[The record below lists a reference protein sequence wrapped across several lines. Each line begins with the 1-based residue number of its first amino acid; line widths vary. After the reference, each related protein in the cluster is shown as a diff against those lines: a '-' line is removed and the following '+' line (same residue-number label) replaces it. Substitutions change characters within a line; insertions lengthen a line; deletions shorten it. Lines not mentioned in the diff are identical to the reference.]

1 MASPVLQFKRG
12 NAASLTFG
20 LRAGEPAVTVDTN
33 DFYVGIDSTLANN
46 KFYGSSRYW
55 TKETTS
61 TGSGVNLVEGTS
73 NGSEF
78 ITLKSPDSLSGIT
91 TYTFPATPTADYF
104 LKTNATGTLSWAQVV
119 SDFNIAADTGTP
131 DNVSTGSTITFVG
144 GTNVNTA
151 VTDQTITI
159 NLDSGITV
167 TDLVVTGIGTIQSAN
182 IEGGTIDAT
191 RIGVTTASTA
201 NFTVLDANLSDVG
214 IATASDFFIDTT
226 RVLYDDGSGITLAG
240 IQTADATTKA
250 TLEAL
255 LGTEPNNFTNLNVSG
270 ITTTVTLNVT
280 GNTTLGDAS
289 ADTLTV
295 NATATFGPSIT
306 GTISTA
312 TKLETARSFQITGD
326 VASAPVFFDGSGNVG
341 LAVTIQANSVALGT
355 DTTGN
360 YVEDVTAGD
369 GLTKTSSA
377 GEGQTVDLRVVT
389 GAGITITS
397 DAVAFK
403 NAASL
408 SNNALLKWTTASGQL
423 SNSIISDDGT
433 AATVTGNLVVTND
446 LYVNGSTTQINTKEL
461 TINDRTITLGIATGT
476 TPSTTTWD
484 LAVLMNYGDVGVAK
498 TAGVIWDY
506 SVERFVFSA
515 NSDNPSS
522 EYNTTTPVITV
533 ATHAPI
539 EIESLWVND
548 CQGQSQVISC
558 TGGVRNLENITVDCG
573 TF

>member
-1 MASPVLQFKRG
+1 
-12 NAASLTFG
+12 